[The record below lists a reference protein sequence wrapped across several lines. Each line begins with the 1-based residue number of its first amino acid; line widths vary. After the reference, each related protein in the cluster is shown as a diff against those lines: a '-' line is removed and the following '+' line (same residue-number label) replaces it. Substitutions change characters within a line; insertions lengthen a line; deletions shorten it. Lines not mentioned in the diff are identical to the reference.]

1 MPAGSST
8 AAEEF
13 KKFADD
19 VEHVDESNLPVDDE
33 EEGVEEEADGG
44 DGMTSRK
51 KKLEELRKR
60 MVRIGLPSH
69 QIW

>member
-8 AAEEF
+8 AAEELN
-13 KKFADD
+13 KFADD
-19 VEHVDESNLPVDDE
+19 MQNVDESNLPVDDD
-33 EEGVEEEADGG
+33 EEGVEEEVDGG

-60 MVRIGLPSH
+60 MVCISLPSH
-69 QIW
+69 

>member
-8 AAEEF
+8 AAEELN
-13 KKFADD
+13 KFVDD
-19 VEHVDESNLPVDDE
+19 MQHVDESNLPVDDD
-33 EEGVEEEADGG
+33 EEGVEEEEDGG

-60 MVRIGLPSH
+60 MVRISLPSH
-69 QIW
+69 

>member
-8 AAEEF
+8 AAEGLN
-13 KKFADD
+13 KFADD
-19 VEHVDESNLPVDDE
+19 IEHVDESNLPVDDE

-60 MVRIGLPSH
+60 MVHISLPSH
-69 QIW
+69 